1 MNLLGPQEFYRRYQ
15 GVRSISIVGNS
26 DSLLQ
31 WENGPRI
38 DASDLV
44 IRFNLARVK
53 GFEKHVGTRTD
64 LLVTNETHS
73 LASSP
78 SPIETLNP
86 AAALLLYALDTPE
99 YFAKDDLE
107 QWLGEI
113 PVFSTMTP
121 DPAEIGAPA
130 RPRPFSSGTYALYIF
145 TRMFRPEKIFLT
157 GFNFFGLTSS
167 GTGHYF
173 SEKNPG
179 MAWHDV
185 NEEIRAFAGILS
197 RFPGEV
203 ETTPEVAEAL
213 ALGGYHPQQKHSWP
227 AAKPRGWRS
236 LGSRVLF
243 RASYWLQSRAISK

>member
-1 MNLLGPQEFYRRYQ
+1 MNLLTPQEFYRRYQ
-15 GVRSISIVGNS
+15 GARSISIVGNS

-73 LASSP
+73 SANSP
-78 SPIETLNP
+78 SPAETLDP
-86 AAALLLYALDTPE
+86 TAALLLYALDTPE

-107 QWLGEI
+107 QWLGDV
-113 PVFSTMTP
+113 PVFGTMAP
-121 DPAEIGAPA
+121 DPVEIGAPA

-173 SEKNPG
+173 SEKKPG

-197 RFPGEV
+197 RFQGEV
-203 ETTPEVAEAL
+203 ETTPEVAQAL
-213 ALGGYHPQQKHSWP
+213 VLGGYRPRENHSWP
-227 AAKPRGWRS
+227 AARPTGWKNLIARA
-236 LGSRVLF
+236 LF
-243 RASYWLQSRAISK
+243 RASFSIRTRAISK